1 MKNYISKRYCLQNL
15 NLSEDERYK
24 LNKKYI
30 EENLIELKS
39 YFDNMFNGIDDNI
52 VLDKEQRIAILT
64 DEDYNMII
72 AGAGSGKTTT
82 ISAKIK
88 YLVDIKKINPK
99 DIVII
104 SFTNKA
110 VEELKTRINKGFK
123 INCLITTFHKLGL
136 ILLNDKN
143 LKIVNNTYDI
153 IKEYFDEE
161 LCNDNRKLKL
171 FIKYFKNYFNVPL
184 IALYFKNLNSY
195 YKFIKKINILKIK
208 LPSKDTYYKDFI
220 IFCIFIIN
228 KMKIKGLKF
237 NGNHFF
243 TIFINNLYSFYQNK
257 MRENNYFDFED
268 IINEASNCLE
278 NKKLNYKYIIVDEYQ
293 DISMQRFKF

>member
-88 YLVDIKKINPK
+88 YLVDIKKIK
-99 DIVII
+99 C
-104 SFTNKA
+104 K
-110 VEELKTRINKGFK
+110 
-123 INCLITTFHKLGL
+123 
-136 ILLNDKN
+136 
-143 LKIVNNTYDI
+143 
-153 IKEYFDEE
+153 
-161 LCNDNRKLKL
+161 
-171 FIKYFKNYFNVPL
+171 
-184 IALYFKNLNSY
+184 
-195 YKFIKKINILKIK
+195 
-208 LPSKDTYYKDFI
+208 SK
-220 IFCIFIIN
+220 C
-228 KMKIKGLKF
+228 
-237 NGNHFF
+237 
-243 TIFINNLYSFYQNK
+243 
-257 MRENNYFDFED
+257 
-268 IINEASNCLE
+268 
-278 NKKLNYKYIIVDEYQ
+278 
-293 DISMQRFKF
+293 